1 MTSNQVNFYPELD
14 TGSTIERFYELNDT
28 DEILKTR
35 CHVLYCMISNLG
47 YKVHERVSDDATR
60 KELIE
65 YIVLTCSR
73 YNKQVR
79 QVRQD
84 KLKAHL
90 RDKLADIAK
99 TYEPSDPVSASPDKS
114 DDEVMQE
121 FVTMLLYA
129 LSLVALE

>member
-1 MTSNQVNFYPELD
+1 
-14 TGSTIERFYELNDT
+14 
-28 DEILKTR
+28 
-35 CHVLYCMISNLG
+35 MISNLG
-47 YKVHERVSDDATR
+47 YNVRERVSDDATR

-65 YIVLTCSR
+65 HIVLTCSR

-84 KLKAHL
+84 KLKAQL

-99 TYEPSDPVSASPDKS
+99 TYESSDPVSAPTDKS